1 VPATRDHDRGRIRQV
16 PSAIRP
22 DTRSN
27 AARPSALLKLFGV
40 IAQQPS
46 KSPNRFRV
54 THIAATRTTNL
65 GARCRLRSPQLP
77 IRLNKLSTRIRHQ
90 LRTTLLLSLASNTH
104 LGRKLLLTPDAEP
117 ATLPPPT
124 NIRAGHPRR
133 ELFLVSLPPPRPKIR
148 TPTIR
153 QLLPPFQV
161 AQRITLR
168 PAGSGHNQRYGRSLG
183 ITQSILTS
191 NKRFGHIQHHHR
203 LRTSKCW
210 LPQTSVTCGWL
221 CIST

>member
-1 VPATRDHDRGRIRQV
+1 MPATRDHDRGRIRQV

-46 KSPNRFRV
+46 QRPNRFRV
-54 THIAATRTTNL
+54 AHIAAARTTNL
-65 GARCRLRSPQLP
+65 GARRRLRSLQLP
-77 IRLNKLSTRIRHQ
+77 IRLDKLSTRIRHQ
-90 LRTTLLLSLASNTH
+90 LRTTLLLSLASSAH
-104 LGRKLLLTPDAEP
+104 LARELLLTPDSEP
-117 ATLPPPT
+117 ATFPRRT
-124 NIRAGHPRR
+124 DRRTGHPRR
-133 ELFLVSLPPPRPKIR
+133 ELRLVPLPPPRPKLG

-168 PAGSGHNQRYGRSLG
+168 PAGSGHNQRYDRSRG

-203 LRTSKCW
+203 LRTSKRW